1 MRVGGHREL
10 CAFGPFGGCDT
21 LNHHFEPTARR
32 ADASRVRRPDS
43 LLEIQQETSVADSAA
58 SSLSETDVG
67 QRRPLLEVRD
77 LTKSFGGL
85 RAVDHC
91 SFQVERGTITG
102 LIGPNGAGK
111 TTVFNLITGFIPP
124 DSGRILLD
132 DQDIGHLRP
141 DLIFARGL
149 CRTFQIPREHGTMS
163 VLENLML
170 VPPGQ
175 SGEHWWNALLRP
187 SLVRAEETRH
197 LDKAREVL
205 EYLQLTHVQ
214 HEYAANLSGGQ
225 KKLLEMGRML
235 MADPRIIL
243 LDEPAAGVN
252 RTLLQSIVRN
262 IQTLSRERGIT
273 FLLIEHDMN
282 MVMSLC
288 DPVIVMSEGRKLAEG
303 APDAVRNDPTV
314 LEAYLGGQYAAAA
327 G

>member
-1 MRVGGHREL
+1 M
-10 CAFGPFGGCDT
+10 T
-21 LNHHFEPTARR
+21 
-32 ADASRVRRPDS
+32 DS
-43 LLEIQQETSVADSAA
+43 TA
-58 SSLSETDVG
+58 SSLSGASDD
-67 QRRPLLEVRD
+67 RRPPLLEVHD
-77 LTKSFGGL
+77 LAKSFGGL

-91 SFQVERGTITG
+91 SFQVQRGTITG

-132 DQDIGHLRP
+132 GQDIGHLRP
-141 DLIFARGL
+141 DQIFARGL

-170 VPPGQ
+170 VPAGQ
-175 SGEHWWNALLRP
+175 SGEHWWKAMLCP
-187 SLVRAEETRH
+187 GQVRAEESRN
-197 LDKAREVL
+197 LEKAHEVL
-205 EYLQLTHVQ
+205 DYLQLTHVQ

-235 MADPRIIL
+235 MADPQIIL

-252 RTLLQSIVRN
+252 RTLLQSIISN
-262 IQTLSRERGIT
+262 IKALARDRGIT

-288 DPVIVMSEGRKLAEG
+288 DPVIVMSDGRKLAEG
-303 APDAVRNDPTV
+303 NPESVRNNRAV

>member
-1 MRVGGHREL
+1 MRGGYAGRI
-10 CAFGPFGGCDT
+10 P
-21 LNHHFEPTARR
+21 
-32 ADASRVRRPDS
+32 VV
-43 LLEIQQETSVADSAA
+43 EIQQEASVTDSTA

-111 TTVFNLITGFIPP
+111 TTVFNLMTGFIPP

-132 DQDIGHLRP
+132 GQDIGHLRP
-141 DLIFARGL
+141 DQIFARGL

-175 SGEHWWNALLRP
+175 SGERWWNALLRP
-187 SLVRAEETRH
+187 GRVRDEEARH
-197 LDKAREVL
+197 LRKAREVL

-214 HEYAANLSGGQ
+214 REYAANLSGGQ

-235 MADPRIIL
+235 MADPQLIL

-303 APDAVRNDPTV
+303 APDAVRNDPAV

>member
-1 MRVGGHREL
+1 M
-10 CAFGPFGGCDT
+10 T
-21 LNHHFEPTARR
+21 NT
-32 ADASRVRRPDS
+32 
-43 LLEIQQETSVADSAA
+43 AA
-58 SSLSETDVG
+58 SSRSDAG
-67 QRRPLLEVRD
+67 QGQQRPLLEVRD

-91 SFQVERGTITG
+91 SFQVQRGTITG

-124 DSGRILLD
+124 DSGRIVLD
-132 DQDIGHLRP
+132 GQDIGHLRP
-141 DLIFARGL
+141 EQVFARGL
-149 CRTFQIPREHGTMS
+149 CRTFQIPREHGSMS

-175 SGEHWWNALLRP
+175 SGESWWNALLRP
-187 SLVRAEETRH
+187 GRVRLEETRH
-197 LDKAREVL
+197 LHKAQEVL

-252 RTLLQSIVRN
+252 RTLLQSIVQN
-262 IQTLSRERGIT
+262 IQTLLRERGIT

-282 MVMSLC
+282 MVMNLC

-303 APDAVRNDPTV
+303 APDAVRNDQAV

>member
-1 MRVGGHREL
+1 M
-10 CAFGPFGGCDT
+10 T
-21 LNHHFEPTARR
+21 
-32 ADASRVRRPDS
+32 DS
-43 LLEIQQETSVADSAA
+43 TS
-58 SSLSETDVG
+58 SSLSGPSDD
-67 QRRPLLEVRD
+67 QQSPLLEVQD
-77 LTKSFGGL
+77 LAKSFGGL

-91 SFQVERGTITG
+91 SFQVRRGTITG

-111 TTVFNLITGFIPP
+111 TTVFNLITGFISP
-124 DSGRILLD
+124 DSGRIVLD
-132 DQDIGHLRP
+132 GRDIGHLRP
-141 DLIFARGL
+141 DQIFARGL

-170 VPPGQ
+170 VPAGQ
-175 SGEHWWNALLRP
+175 SGEHWWNAMFRP
-187 SLVRAEETRH
+187 GQVRAEESRN

-205 EYLQLTHVQ
+205 DYLQLTHVQ

-252 RTLLQSIVRN
+252 RTLLQSIISN
-262 IQTLSRERGIT
+262 IQALARDRGIT

-288 DPVIVMSEGRKLAEG
+288 DPVIVMSDGRKLAEG
-303 APDAVRNDPTV
+303 NPESVRSNRAV

>member
-1 MRVGGHREL
+1 M
-10 CAFGPFGGCDT
+10 A
-21 LNHHFEPTARR
+21 
-32 ADASRVRRPDS
+32 
-43 LLEIQQETSVADSAA
+43 ETAA
-58 SSLSETDVG
+58 SSVPDANTG
-67 QRRPLLEVRD
+67 QAHRLLEVRD
-77 LTKSFGGL
+77 LAKSFGGL

-91 SFQVERGTITG
+91 SFHVEQGTITG

-132 DQDIGHLRP
+132 GQDIGHLRP
-141 DLIFARGL
+141 DQIFARGL
-149 CRTFQIPREHGTMS
+149 CRTFQIPREHGTLS
-163 VLENLML
+163 VLENLLL
-170 VPPGQ
+170 VPSGQ
-175 SGEHWWNALLRP
+175 SGERWWNALFHGKKI
-187 SLVRAEETRH
+187 RAEESRN
-197 LDKAREVL
+197 LEKAREVL

-225 KKLLEMGRML
+225 KKLLEMGRTL
-235 MADPRIIL
+235 MADPQIIL

-252 RTLLQSIVRN
+252 RTLLQAIIQN
-262 IQTLSRERGIT
+262 IQTLSRDRGIT

-288 DPVIVMSEGRKLAEG
+288 NPVIVMSEGRKLAEG
-303 APDAVRNDPTV
+303 DPESVRSNKAV

>member
-1 MRVGGHREL
+1 MT
-10 CAFGPFGGCDT
+10 DS
-21 LNHHFEPTARR
+21 TA
-32 ADASRVRRPDS
+32 
-43 LLEIQQETSVADSAA
+43 T
-58 SSLSETDVG
+58 SLSGTDAN
-67 QRRPLLEVRD
+67 QQHPLLEVRD
-77 LTKSFGGL
+77 LAKSFGGL

-132 DQDIGHLRP
+132 GQDIAHLRP
-141 DLIFARGL
+141 DQIFARGL

-163 VLENLML
+163 VLENLLL

-175 SGEHWWNALLRP
+175 SGERWWNAMFRP
-187 SLVRAEETRH
+187 GQVQAEESRH
-197 LDKAREVL
+197 LHKAREVL

-235 MADPRIIL
+235 MADPQIIL

-252 RTLLQSIVRN
+252 RTLLQSIIAN
-262 IQTLSRERGIT
+262 IQSLVRDRGIT

-288 DPVIVMSEGRKLAEG
+288 DPVVVMSEGRKLAEG
-303 APDAVRNDPTV
+303 DPASVRNNQAV

>member
-1 MRVGGHREL
+1 M
-10 CAFGPFGGCDT
+10 
-21 LNHHFEPTARR
+21 
-32 ADASRVRRPDS
+32 ADAAVLSPS
-43 LLEIQQETSVADSAA
+43 QASGTAHGLLEI
-58 SSLSETDVG
+58 
-67 QRRPLLEVRD
+67 RD
-77 LTKSFGGL
+77 LSKRFGGL
-85 RAVDHC
+85 RAVEHC

-124 DSGRILLD
+124 DAGRIVLD
-132 DQDIGHLRP
+132 GQDIGHLRP
-141 DLIFARGL
+141 DQIFARGL

-170 VPPGQ
+170 VPSGQ
-175 SGEHWWNALLRP
+175 SGERWWNVLLRP
-187 SLVRAEETRH
+187 GQVRAEEARH
-197 LDKAREVL
+197 LRKAREVL
-205 EYLQLTHVQ
+205 DYLQLGHVQ
-214 HEYAANLSGGQ
+214 NEYAANLSGGQ

-235 MADPRIIL
+235 MAEPRIIL

-252 RTLLQSIVRN
+252 RTLLRSIIEN
-262 IQTLSRERGIT
+262 IQALVRERGIT

-303 APDAVRNDPTV
+303 HPEAVRNDPAV